1 MYIDM
6 KENYFALFL
15 KKTVRYLLKPL
26 SFIPAILVAMMI
38 FGFSAQ
44 PAAESSAVSQ
54 DLTARIVHSVNYRLH
69 MNWTP
74 AEQEEKVAQ
83 LEFYVRKAAHFT
95 EYLIFAMTLSLPLYV
110 YGVRGLR
117 LYLWALALTAIYA
130 CTDEWHQMFVGGRE
144 PRLRDVIID
153 TCGGLTGL
161 LIAHPIY
168 RFCRRTIFSPLSLER
183 EREMAEIYAEEHPE
197 DPEHRY

>member
-1 MYIDM
+1 M
-6 KENYFALFL
+6 KENYFALFI
-15 KKTVRYLLKPL
+15 KKTLRYLLKPL
-26 SFIPAILVAMMI
+26 SFVPAILVAFMI
-38 FGFSAQ
+38 FQFSAQ
-44 PAAESSAVSQ
+44 PAVESSAVSQ
-54 DLTARIVHSVNYRLH
+54 SVTARIVHSVNYRMH

-74 AEQEEKVAQ
+74 AEQEAKVAE

-95 EYLIFAMTLSLPLYV
+95 EYLVFAMTLSLPLYV

-117 LYLWALALTAIYA
+117 MFLWALALTAIYA

-144 PRLRDVIID
+144 ARIRDVIID
-153 TCGGLTGL
+153 TCGGLCGL
-161 LIAHPIY
+161 LIVHPIY
-168 RFCRRTIFSPLSLER
+168 YALRTTLFAPLSLER